1 MINFLDLKKINLSYS
16 KDFHEALDE
25 VLNSGWLIL
34 GNQCKEFEK
43 EFASYCGC
51 KYAIGVANGL
61 EALFLILKSWGIDEG
76 DEVIVPSNTYIAT
89 WLAVTHL
96 KAIPIPVE
104 PSDDSYNIDP
114 KKILAAI
121 TPKTKAIIPVHLYG
135 QPAQMNEITS
145 IAKDHNLYVL
155 EDASQAHGAIYKT
168 KRVGNL
174 GNAAAFSLYPGKNLG
189 GLGDAGVITTNDLN
203 LANQIYKIRNYGSVE
218 KYKNEVI
225 GYNSRLD
232 ELQAAFL
239 RIKLKNL
246 DEDNNKRALIAKK
259 YSHLLKNIDGL
270 KIPKI
275 FEHTQSVWHLYVVE
289 HKYRD
294 LIQKKLLEKNIETMI
309 HYPIPPHH
317 QNAYEHL
324 KFKKNYLKRSEE
336 IHRNIFS
343 LPMGPTLEMNDVEFV
358 AQSLIQIIEELK
370 K

>member
-16 KDFHEALDE
+16 KDFHKALDG
-25 VLNSGWLIL
+25 VLESGWFIL

-43 EFASYCGC
+43 EFANYCGT

-61 EALFLILKSWGIDEG
+61 EALFLVLKSWGISEG

-104 PSDDSYNIDP
+104 PTNDSYNIDP
-114 KKILAAI
+114 KKILNAI
-121 TPKTKAIIPVHLYG
+121 TSKTKAIIPVHLYG
-135 QPAQMNEITS
+135 QPAQMDEIS
-145 IAKDHNLYVL
+145 KIAKNYNLHIL
-155 EDASQAHGAIYKT
+155 EDASQAHGAIYK
-168 KRVGNL
+168 KRRVGNL
-174 GNAAAFSLYPGKNLG
+174 GSAAAFSLYPGKNLG
-189 GLGDAGVITTNDLN
+189 GLGDAGIITTNDLN
-203 LANQIYKIRNYGSVE
+203 LANQIYKLRNYGSVE
-218 KYKNEVI
+218 KYKNEII

-246 DEDNNKRALIAKK
+246 DEDNIKRSLIAKK
-259 YSHLLKNIDGL
+259 YSQMLKNIDGL

-275 FEHTQSVWHLYVVE
+275 FENTQSVWHLYVVE
-289 HKYRD
+289 HKDRD